1 MKSLQYS
8 IKNLLSKEFWKMNRK
23 QQETLDTI
31 DLMRAAIVDLKHN
44 NVNVS
49 ITQNHV
55 YSQDYFFLEIQ
66 DNARKAMITIL
77 EKEID
82 NQLEYYANITDDKH
96 E

>member
-1 MKSLQYS
+1 
-8 IKNLLSKEFWKMNRK
+8 MNRK